1 MGQLKFLLP
10 LHKIQ
15 FQKLLTEDNTFP
27 EDTERIALFYIISGN
42 SDLYRK
48 RSYIYDF
55 KNHGIKECLQNADVD
70 FSSGMRSLIRLGYN
84 LYNGY
89 TDNSTSPAAL
99 FYNLDDNNQKLAL
112 NAISI
117 RFIL

>member
-1 MGQLKFLLP
+1 MEQLSFSTSI
-10 LHKIQ
+10 HKTQ
-15 FQKLLTEDNTFP
+15 FQNLLKEDNTYP
-27 EDTERIALFYIISGN
+27 SDTERIALFYIISGN
-42 SDLYRK
+42 NDLYRK

-55 KNHGIKECLQNADVD
+55 RNHGIKKCLQNDGVD
-70 FSSGMRSLIRLGYN
+70 FSSGMKSLIRLGFN

-89 TDNSTSPAAL
+89 EDNSTSPASL
-99 FYNLDDNNQKLAL
+99 FYSLDEDNRIIAL